1 MQHINTPES
10 FSRNVMSAFG
20 KINDNPIGEKLL
32 DELSTKIDP
41 IDPLVIIPRDI
52 IGDSIAFDYSTY
64 EKLEKEQQKNEAASA
79 IKGQIPVAVLELLST
94 FPHVVNQPDHTWL
107 DNFLVNVECSVGS
120 FFSNKCVDQSCY
132 GLPHNTVMLNFGL
145 KEPKLFGFSKKLALS
160 GPANMIIQAD
170 ENIQITQ
177 ELEHEDD
184 ITLFHELNHARHWI
198 YEIGT
203 YNKDG
208 GTKENRSTRDKNHS
222 SLGIQ
227 ITGIEENTST
237 MVNSEEELQLTG
249 FTQLK
254 DGEIIRDYVD
264 EIAYRFNS
272 GRHIRFP
279 YNMEPNGSG
288 TGCYISLEHLKSLLE
303 VSLEQVRNVFFVD

>member
-1 MQHINTPES
+1 MQHINTQES
-10 FSRNVMSAFG
+10 FSRKVMSAFE
-20 KINDNPIGEKLL
+20 KINSNPIGEKLL
-32 DELSTKIDP
+32 DELSAKIDP
-41 IDPLVIIPRDI
+41 IDPLVIMPRDI
-52 IGDSIAFDYSTY
+52 IGSSIGFVYEDYKNLNEQ
-64 EKLEKEQQKNEAASA
+64 EKGIRANN
-79 IKGQIPVAVLELLST
+79 IKYGIPNAVFKLLST
-94 FPHVVNQPDHTWL
+94 FPPVVTPQDHTWL

-160 GPANMIIQAD
+160 GPANRIIQAD

-208 GTKENRSTRDKNHS
+208 GTKENRSTKDENHS

-254 DGEIIRDYVD
+254 DGEIIRDYVN

-288 TGCYISLEHLKSLLE
+288 TGCYILFEHLKSLLE
-303 VSLEQVRNVFFVD
+303 VSLKQVRNVFFVD